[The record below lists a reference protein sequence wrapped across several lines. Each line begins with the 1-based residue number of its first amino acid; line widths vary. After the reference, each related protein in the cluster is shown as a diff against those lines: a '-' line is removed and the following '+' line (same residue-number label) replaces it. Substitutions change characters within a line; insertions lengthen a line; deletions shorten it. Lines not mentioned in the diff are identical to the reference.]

1 MIVVTTPTGLI
12 GRQIVDH
19 LLKTG
24 EPIRLITR
32 DPSRLA
38 PQVRD
43 RVEVVEGSHD
53 DLDVV
58 TRAFTGADSVF
69 WITPPNLRAASVD
82 AAFVDFT
89 RPACEAIKTQ
99 GVKRVVGVTVLGRGH
114 PMADHAGIITGSL
127 KMDDLIAG
135 TGVAYRAMMLPSFMD
150 NTLRQAESIRRRSM
164 FFSPLDGDLKV
175 PTCATRDIASV
186 AAQLLL
192 DSTWN
197 GQDHIPLLGP
207 EDLSFNGMAAVMSEV
222 LDRSIHFQQISLKA
236 YKQEILKSGAS
247 EAMAQGLVD
256 TMLAKAQ
263 GVGIAHVAPRESTPS
278 TPTSFH
284 QWCEEVLISAIR
296 DPGNAEGDPAIP
308 I

>member
-114 PMADHAGIITGSL
+114 PM
-127 KMDDLIAG
+127 
-135 TGVAYRAMMLPSFMD
+135 AMMLPSFMD